1 MIKKYIIITGSAGFI
16 GYSLC
21 KFLLKNYD
29 YKIVGI
35 DNMNNYYDTK
45 IKFDRI
51 KDLNKHKRFN
61 FFKIDISEYKK
72 LNNIF
77 LKFKPIYVINLA
89 AQAGV
94 RFSIK
99 NPDNYFKSNIVGFY
113 NIITLSKKFNIK
125 HLITASTSSVYGENK
140 NLIKENFDI
149 SKPIQFYAAT
159 KVSNEVIAHSFSYV
173 YKLPITCLRFF
184 TVYKPWGRPIW
195 LYSNLQKLF
204 LKNL

>member
-1 MIKKYIIITGSAGFI
+1 
-16 GYSLC
+16 
-21 KFLLKNYD
+21 
-29 YKIVGI
+29 
-35 DNMNNYYDTK
+35 MNNYYDTK
-45 IKFDRI
+45 IKFDRT
-51 KDLNKHKRFN
+51 KDLNKHKRFS

-125 HLITASTSSVYGENK
+125 HLITASTSSVYENK
-140 NLIKENFDI
+140 ISIKENFDI
-149 SKPIQFYAAT
+149 SKPIQFMQQ
-159 KVSNEVIAHSFSYV
+159 
-173 YKLPITCLRFF
+173 
-184 TVYKPWGRPIW
+184 
-195 LYSNLQKLF
+195 QK
-204 LKNL
+204 

>member
-45 IKFDRI
+45 IKFDRT
-51 KDLNKHKRFN
+51 KDLNKHKRFS

-94 RFSIK
+94 RFSILK
-99 NPDNYFKSNIVGFY
+99 ATLFVF
-113 NIITLSKKFNIK
+113 II
-125 HLITASTSSVYGENK
+125 
-140 NLIKENFDI
+140 
-149 SKPIQFYAAT
+149 
-159 KVSNEVIAHSFSYV
+159 
-173 YKLPITCLRFF
+173 
-184 TVYKPWGRPIW
+184 
-195 LYSNLQKLF
+195 
-204 LKNL
+204 